1 VTVERADAVVVGGGI
16 LGCAAAWYL
25 SAFLPGKVVLAERG
39 EIASGNS
46 CRAAGLVTAVR
57 PVETLVPLVRETLRV
72 VEELEEVLDESLGV
86 RKVGHLHAAT
96 GTEGAKELA
105 GLLASAR
112 NRGDRASLLPPG
124 EVRELVPWLR
134 IGENA
139 FAALFP
145 DEAVADGAVLAGAF
159 ARGARLHGAAIRP
172 RTAVRAILRQGDRI
186 AGVYTAEGRI
196 SSPVVIDAAGAW
208 AALLAGEAGV
218 NLPTAPVRSSYWIT
232 ARHDRFRRTGP
243 AVILPEARGYARPE
257 SGALL
262 FGVREEVSRVADPR
276 LLPDALDG
284 WSLTTEEESWDLLAA
299 AAPELSSF
307 FPALEETGIARF
319 VEGLSTYT
327 PDGMLVLGETP
338 GVRGL
343 FALTGCSGAGISV
356 AGGAG
361 RLVAELAAGRAPFTD
376 PAPHRPDR
384 FGAAGDPFDESF
396 RRRCGEARSRKTSG

>member
-16 LGCAAAWYL
+16 LGCAAAYYL
-25 SAFLPGKVVLAERG
+25 SALLPGKVILAERG

-72 VEELEEVLDESLGV
+72 VGELEGVLDESLGV
-86 RKVGHLHAAT
+86 RKVGHLHVAT
-96 GTEGAKELA
+96 GTKGEKELA
-105 GLLASAR
+105 DLMESVR

-124 EVRELVPWLR
+124 DARALVPWLR
-134 IGENA
+134 IGDDA

-145 DEAVADGAVLAGAF
+145 DEAVADGAVLVGAF
-159 ARGARLHGAAIRP
+159 ARAARLHGAAIRP
-172 RTAVRAILRQGDRI
+172 RTAVRAILRHGDRVVGI
-186 AGVYTAEGRI
+186 DTADGRI

-208 AALLAGEAGV
+208 APLLAREAGV
-218 NLPTAPVRSSYWIT
+218 PIPAAPVRSSYWIT
-232 ARHDRFRRTGP
+232 ARHDRIRRTQP

-276 LLPDALDG
+276 LLPDALDR
-284 WSLTTEEESWDLLAA
+284 WSMTTEEESWDLLAA
-299 AAPELSSF
+299 AAPRLSRYL
-307 FPALEETGIARF
+307 PLLEETGIAHF

-327 PDGMLVLGETP
+327 PDGMLVLGETA
-338 GVRGL
+338 GLRGL

-361 RLVAELAAGRAPFTD
+361 RLVAELASGRAPFTD

-384 FGAAGDPFDESF
+384 FGAAGAPFDESF